1 MLRSDYHVHFYGADM
16 TYKSDYRI
24 GLRLISD
31 YSTCQ
36 AESLVKAC
44 DKASRCRW
52 CGEKLN
58 LIKAFFS
65 TMKTALSIIR
75 FMKLS
80 IVKAPTSVLE
90 KAFDL
95 RGMRVTYAAPYRNS
109 RNILALK
116 ELHDILSAR
125 KYFRSFIHSSIVAA
139 LTVTSIYCL
148 GLVVTVACDYEADV
162 YTLVG
167 DSIFAITLCLYF
179 HDLALY
185 SKL

>member
-58 LIKAFFS
+58 LIKVFFS

-90 KAFDL
+90 KAS
-95 RGMRVTYAAPYRNS
+95 T
-109 RNILALK
+109 
-116 ELHDILSAR
+116 
-125 KYFRSFIHSSIVAA
+125 
-139 LTVTSIYCL
+139 
-148 GLVVTVACDYEADV
+148 
-162 YTLVG
+162 
-167 DSIFAITLCLYF
+167 
-179 HDLALY
+179 
-185 SKL
+185 

>member
-58 LIKAFFS
+58 LIKVFF
-65 TMKTALSIIR
+65 
-75 FMKLS
+75 
-80 IVKAPTSVLE
+80 
-90 KAFDL
+90 
-95 RGMRVTYAAPYRNS
+95 
-109 RNILALK
+109 
-116 ELHDILSAR
+116 
-125 KYFRSFIHSSIVAA
+125 
-139 LTVTSIYCL
+139 
-148 GLVVTVACDYEADV
+148 DYEDGTQHNPLHEAVHREGADLCIGESLRPETV
-162 YTLVG
+162 CG
-167 DSIFAITLCLYF
+167 HICRAI
-179 HDLALY
+179 
-185 SKL
+185 

>member
-1 MLRSDYHVHFYGADM
+1 MLGSDYHVHFYGADM

-58 LIKAFFS
+58 LIKVFFS

-95 RGMRVTYAAPYRNS
+95 RRYAVTYAAPYRNS
-109 RNILALK
+109 RNILALT

-125 KYFRSFIHSSIVAA
+125 KYFRSFIHSSIVPR
-139 LTVTSIYCL
+139 LQ
-148 GLVVTVACDYEADV
+148 
-162 YTLVG
+162 
-167 DSIFAITLCLYF
+167 
-179 HDLALY
+179 
-185 SKL
+185 

>member
-58 LIKAFFS
+58 LYKSLFFDYEDGTQHNPLHEAVHREGADLCIGES
-65 TMKTALSIIR
+65 
-75 FMKLS
+75 
-80 IVKAPTSVLE
+80 
-90 KAFDL
+90 FDL
-95 RGMRVTYAAPYRNS
+95 RRYAVTYAAPYRNS

-125 KYFRSFIHSSIVAA
+125 KYFRSFIHSSIVPR
-139 LTVTSIYCL
+139 LQ
-148 GLVVTVACDYEADV
+148 
-162 YTLVG
+162 
-167 DSIFAITLCLYF
+167 
-179 HDLALY
+179 
-185 SKL
+185 